1 LRTLLLILLVSVH
14 SIFAQKILTVNST
27 KEVQLS
33 GYIEVFDDTTFQLNL
48 SEIITLQKQGKF
60 KPLPKKELKYGISK
74 ANHWLHFRLNST
86 VENDLILELDNPRLN
101 SVSFFQI
108 FDNITEIQIVT
119 GDNFT
124 FKTRIFENKNWVF
137 PLKSSEKTRDIFVL
151 VNKQYESIAVNINL
165 YEAKNFIEL
174 AQQNYLTWGILF
186 GLTLIVLLMNLFIY
200 IATKDAIY
208 GWFLLIILTSAFH
221 ILAASG
227 LGFQYIWGNFPRFNG
242 WYPQTFSTWLLILFQ
257 MYFMQLFIGQNHLNS
272 KVFRFVKLFVYS
284 IIVLIFLFSGLLF
297 FDLIPKQFF
306 QLILVTSLILNLLV
320 IPIAIASIFER
331 IQKREPIILFFAVV
345 SVFKALVLLFY
356 LANQLFRFTKFDSL
370 QVVLY
375 DFLFDLIV
383 LSIGV
388 IYFGFSKYREQNEQ
402 LLVTIHKN
410 EQEQSKKIIEALEIE
425 RNRIAEDLYDDVGA
439 MLSTAIGYQSNVLR
453 KDDNKKKFPLLV
465 ESRKLLDKAVENLR
479 TVSHNLMPK
488 NFAEIGLSK
497 SLKET
502 INKVGKNSDITF
514 TYFLVGQEIKLD
526 ASKEVQIFRI
536 AVELINDI
544 LKNSGAKNAT
554 IQLIYGKNS
563 LTLMAEDD
571 GPGQPFHNNLTS
583 KVDFINGK
591 LDINFSPSGLTA
603 VVEIPY

>member
-1 LRTLLLILLVSVH
+1 MV
-14 SIFAQKILTVNST
+14 
-27 KEVQLS
+27 
-33 GYIEVFDDTTFQLNL
+33 
-48 SEIITLQKQGKF
+48 
-60 KPLPKKELKYGISK
+60 
-74 ANHWLHFRLNST
+74 
-86 VENDLILELDNPRLN
+86 
-101 SVSFFQI
+101 
-108 FDNITEIQIVT
+108 
-119 GDNFT
+119 
-124 FKTRIFENKNWVF
+124 
-137 PLKSSEKTRDIFVL
+137 
-151 VNKQYESIAVNINL
+151 
-165 YEAKNFIEL
+165 
-174 AQQNYLTWGILF
+174 
-186 GLTLIVLLMNLFIY
+186 
-200 IATKDAIY
+200 
-208 GWFLLIILTSAFH
+208 
-221 ILAASG
+221 
-227 LGFQYIWGNFPRFNG
+227 
-242 WYPQTFSTWLLILFQ
+242 LILFQ

-453 KDDNKKKFPLLV
+453 KDDNKNKFPLLV